1 MELLNLFLQLIL
13 YTVIA
18 ILAIPFI
25 LIVLLFIFLAKTYE
39 SIWKNNKR

>member
-1 MELLNLFLQLIL
+1 MELLNLLLQLIL

-39 SIWKNNKR
+39 SIWKSLKR